1 MRSKGKSRLLR
12 HIRYTKVTSMPFCRT
27 LHLIVRKE
35 KNNTMLYQANLFNQ
49 QFLIKKI
56 WIEHNCQFFKRNA
69 LWILKKT
76 STIQLN
82 YADFTYLTVSK
93 LEVINILQFSTVKS
107 EYRKGYIHV
116 YFTLLIVVSISPI
129 SRGFFLWYYF
139 R

>member
-27 LHLIVRKE
+27 LHLIVRKG

-82 YADFTYLTVSK
+82 YADFTYLKVSK